1 MFQREWGDVE
11 GDVEEGK
18 GGDKGKGVSGR
29 CGKEGHVIT

>member
-18 GGDKGKGVSGR
+18 GSDKGKGV
-29 CGKEGHVIT
+29 